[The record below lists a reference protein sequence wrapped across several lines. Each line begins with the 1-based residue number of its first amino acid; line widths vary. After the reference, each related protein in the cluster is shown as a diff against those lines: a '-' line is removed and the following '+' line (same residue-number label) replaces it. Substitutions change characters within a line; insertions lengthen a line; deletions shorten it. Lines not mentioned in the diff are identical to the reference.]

1 MPATGALAVL
11 EGFDGLPPRDTELYE
26 REGQLSLLHNLLQ
39 DSLRGNTRLAVVTG
53 AAGHGK
59 TELLDAFAAQAQRL
73 GVVHIAATASR
84 AEQPVPFGVLA
95 QLFQAVDLP
104 QHIGTRVSRLL
115 GQVMGSGG
123 SATPDEP
130 GAIPPRLF
138 HQMGT
143 VLHDL
148 VELSQ
153 PLLISVDDVQ
163 YADAPSLLCLSTLAR
178 RRRTTPLLLVLSEHP
193 SPLSASV
200 LLNAELPPEPL
211 SHRVLLPP
219 LSRGGV
225 RAMLATRLGE
235 SAASRLADDCLA
247 VTGGNPLLVRRLIE
261 DTAAR
266 GEPFTLHADRR
277 FEQAVLDCLYRCD
290 PYVRTVARQMAVLD
304 DPEYT
309 PLLYRLSDV
318 DPRCLSLT
326 LGVLEETGLLAD
338 GAWRHPQAVAAVLH
352 EMTTEER
359 ATLHTRTGTLLFKN
373 GAPVTAVARQL
384 VAASR
389 IDNDCAASVL
399 LEAAEEGLATGDT
412 ALASNCLSIA
422 YQYGRSEQ
430 HRATTTAMLFR
441 TEWRADPRTAARR
454 IPTLVEAAREG
465 HLSGRH
471 VSAPVDALLWFG
483 RPEAA
488 LDALERME
496 RHAWQR
502 QDVEASAHLQTRR
515 AALGLLYP
523 ATTVHGDGDG
533 ASTPV
538 LGEDCTRWAFSRSQ
552 VLCELFRV
560 LQVGPNAPS
569 TQTAEQTLVSHQ
581 LTDETV
587 PSLAAAID
595 ILLINARHAS
605 AERWIDTLVSV
616 TQKQS
621 APAWHALFTSLR
633 ARLALQRGNPA
644 KAARLA
650 EAALAEI
657 PTASWGVMIGL
668 PLSVALEAHT
678 LLGACSAALALLH
691 APIPDAMFQTPLG
704 LRYLHARGRAL
715 LGNGQSQ
722 AALDDFLAVGELA
735 RLWRMD
741 VPAVLPWRTDA
752 ALVHLLRGDTERARE
767 LATEQLGLVRQGQH
781 QVRAVTLRVLAATA
795 STEER
800 GKLLGRALEE
810 AQQCGNPVV
819 LAYTLHE
826 MGRCDQEA
834 GQYSKGRMALLR
846 ARQLAEECGVQLPAR
861 TLPEAPRGQ
870 QPPSVVGGSDE
881 LVGMLSDAEMRVVA
895 LAVRGLSNRQI
906 AAKLFVTVST
916 VEQHLTRVYRKLGI
930 KRRSDLT
937 LALHGGTP
945 SAAPPGAGSAGVGDH
960 GGTGP
965 SPYAD
970 GAVGLEPAASGPRRS
985 VVQARPGPAGKG
997 VRAPRISRATASD
1010 CPPR

>member
-1 MPATGALAVL
+1 MPATGALAAL

-39 DSLRGNTRLAVVTG
+39 DSLRGNTRLAVVSG

-73 GVVHIAATASR
+73 GVVHVAATASR

-95 QLFQAVDLP
+95 QLFQAMDLP
-104 QHIGTRVSRLL
+104 QHISSRVSRLL
-115 GQVMGSGG
+115 DQAMGSGG
-123 SATPDEP
+123 SAPPPEP
-130 GAIPPRLF
+130 GAIPPQLF

-178 RRRTTPLLLVLSEHP
+178 RRRTAPLLLVLSEHP
-193 SPLSASV
+193 SPQSASV

-225 RAMLATRLGE
+225 RALLARRLGE
-235 SAASRLADDCLA
+235 SAASRLAEDCLA
-247 VTGGNPLLVRRLIE
+247 ATGGNPLLVRRLIE

-266 GEPFTLHADRR
+266 GEPFALHAGPR
-277 FEQAVLDCLYRCD
+277 FERAVLDCLYRCD

-309 PLLYRLSDV
+309 PLLSRLPDV
-318 DPRCLSLT
+318 DPRYLSLT
-326 LGVLEETGLLAD
+326 LGVLEETGFLRE
-338 GAWRHPQAVAAVLH
+338 GAWRHPQASAAVLH
-352 EMTTEER
+352 EMTAEER

-373 GAPVTAVARQL
+373 GAPVTAVAHHL

-412 ALASNCLSIA
+412 ALALNCLSIA

-471 VSAPVDALLWFG
+471 VSALIDALLWFG

-488 LDALERME
+488 QDALERME
-496 RHAWQR
+496 RHALQR

-515 AALGLLYP
+515 ATLGLLYP
-523 ATTVHGDGDG
+523 ATVYGDGDG
-533 ASTPV
+533 ASAPV
-538 LGEDCTRWAFSRSQ
+538 LGGDGPRWASSLSQ
-552 VLCELFRV
+552 VLSELIRV
-560 LQVGPNAPS
+560 LQVGPNTPS

-595 ILLINARHAS
+595 ILLINGRHAS

-616 TQKQS
+616 TRKQS
-621 APAWHALFTSLR
+621 ASAWHALFTSLE
-633 ARLALQRGNPA
+633 ARLALQRGDPA

-657 PTASWGVMIGL
+657 PTASWGIMIGL
-668 PLSVALEAHT
+668 PLSVALEAHN
-678 LLGACSAALALLH
+678 LLGAYGAALAQLQV
-691 APIPDAMFQTPLG
+691 PTPDAMFQTPLG
-704 LRYLHARGRAL
+704 LRYLRARGRAL

-735 RLWRMD
+735 RRWRMD

-752 ALVHLLRGDTERARE
+752 ALVHLLRGDTARARE

-781 QVRAVTLRVLAATA
+781 QVRAVSLRVLAATA

-800 GKLLGRALEE
+800 GTLLGHALEA

-870 QPPSVVGGSDE
+870 QPPAVVGGSDE

-895 LAVRGLSNRQI
+895 LAVRGHSNRQI

-937 LALHGGTP
+937 LALHGG
-945 SAAPPGAGSAGVGDH
+945 D
-960 GGTGP
+960 
-965 SPYAD
+965 YARR
-970 GAVGLEPAASGPRRS
+970 AS
-985 VVQARPGPAGKG
+985 
-997 VRAPRISRATASD
+997 
-1010 CPPR
+1010 